1 MNTSSK
7 NKIEPFVVK
16 DCSLITLSTGQRAIN
31 LRELCERIAHCSLE
45 SIDYHFFATK
55 LRPAFDDPE
64 YPNDFAAWVSYVLH
78 DRSLAERLGMINPF
92 EYQDSEGLR
101 QETLNVVEDHLS
113 LTQHIPWTTPEHEF
127 IFLRSQMALF
137 ETGRR
142 ISRPEDFAT
151 LAPHLSTGSVYYHFV
166 EARRR
171 IDDSRD
177 DFSVWLDAFGD
188 GYANLK
194 EALSRVDYYFCSLS
208 ELKDRISLVFQN
220 AFGKKEGIVSR

>member
-1 MNTSSK
+1 MSNSSK
-7 NKIEPFVVK
+7 NAANPFIVR
-16 DCSLITLSTGQRAIN
+16 DCSIITLSTGQRAIN

-64 YPNDFAAWVSYVLH
+64 YPNDFAAWVSHVLN

-113 LTQHIPWTTPEHEF
+113 STQHIPWTTIEHEF

-137 ETGRR
+137 ETGVK
-142 ISRPEDFAT
+142 ISLPEDFAA
-151 LAPHLSTGSVYYHFV
+151 LAPHLSTGSVYYHFI

-171 IDDSRD
+171 GADSRD
-177 DFSVWLDAFGD
+177 DFSTWLDNFGEE
-188 GYANLK
+188 YRRLK
-194 EALSRVDYYFCSLS
+194 EALSRIDYYFCSLS
-208 ELKDRISLVFQN
+208 ELRDRISLAFQS
-220 AFGKKEGIVSR
+220 AFGKTEKAKSR